1 MFFESMGIR
10 AFTMFTMHGLC
21 LVYTIYVLLICKQD
35 EDIASYVKHRK
46 EIDVYDAWFMSC

>member
-46 EIDVYDAWFMSC
+46 EIDVYDA